1 MFSPP
6 VKAKKP
12 GNPLRRL
19 EKTLLNRAAGKKGK
33 KRLFLPA
40 EVLLEQDFDA
50 AGIQHGA
57 PEVEILHVKSHQRP
71 PAPRKAAGDRES

>member
-19 EKTLLNRAAGKKGK
+19 EKTLLNRAAGKKG

-71 PAPRKAAGDRES
+71 PPTQGSRG